1 MDGQGRMRASNG
13 DHLEGDGK
21 ENPMHV
27 VANNG
32 DHFEEMCLAVAGGG
46 TGGQHGPRWRDPQMR
61 MARFL
66 RHAEGCPRLRL
77 SLLLCV
83 L

>member
-1 MDGQGRMRASNG
+1 MVKEGCVLRASNG

-27 VANNG
+27 VAKNG

-46 TGGQHGPRWRDPQMR
+46 TGGQHGLVGSGAIRR
-61 MARFL
+61 
-66 RHAEGCPRLRL
+66 
-77 SLLLCV
+77 
-83 L
+83 

>member
-1 MDGQGRMRASNG
+1 MLATNG

-32 DHFEEMCLAVAGGG
+32 DHFEEMCIAVAGGG
-46 TGGQHGPRWRDPQMR
+46 KGGQHGLVGSGAIRR
-61 MARFL
+61 
-66 RHAEGCPRLRL
+66 
-77 SLLLCV
+77 
-83 L
+83 